1 MLSIFLGWQAREAQ
15 LKAALSSTM
24 TAVTKRAAA
33 ELEAERR
40 AARDAERRV
49 RLEASAAIK
58 AAVVK
63 EKSKSAS
70 EVRF

>member
-1 MLSIFLGWQAREAQ
+1 MRIAQARESQ

-40 AARDAERRV
+40 NTRDAERRA
-49 RLEASAAIK
+49 REAAGVALKAAI
-58 AAVVK
+58 VK
-63 EKSKSAS
+63 EKA
-70 EVRF
+70 